1 MAKTMMPHFDIR
13 YMSGIVSRDSGDSHG
28 NRSGNRLVHSGR
40 GDAVQVVEM
49 ARNHGRASEDNST
62 AFIGGA
68 AQSSIKMAGIGTIVG
83 ESEYWN
89 KPNAWLGNIK
99 SVVQD
104 YLFAGCYLEFNGP
117 HPQCI
122 DARATKSLSRVG
134 SDWSERFEIGL
145 LRRDV
150 ERGPR
155 IKDEGYVRQA

>member
-40 GDAVQVVEM
+40 GDAVQVLET
-49 ARNHGRASEDNST
+49 ARNHSRASEDDGAT
-62 AFIGGA
+62 FIGDTA
-68 AQSSIKMAGIGTIVG
+68 RSSIKMAGIGTIVG
-83 ESEYWN
+83 ESEDWN

-99 SVVQD
+99 SVIQD

-122 DARATKSLSRVG
+122 DARATESFNRVG
-134 SDWSERFEIGL
+134 SYWSKRFEIGS

-150 ERGPR
+150 ERSPR
-155 IKDEGYVRQA
+155 IKDERYVRQA